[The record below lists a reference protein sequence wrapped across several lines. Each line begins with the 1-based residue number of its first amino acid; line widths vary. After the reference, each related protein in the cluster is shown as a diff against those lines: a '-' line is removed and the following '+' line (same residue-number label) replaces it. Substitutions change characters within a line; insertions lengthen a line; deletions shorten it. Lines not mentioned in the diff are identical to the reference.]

1 MNKGNK
7 LKLTFYGG
15 VGGVT
20 GANYLLEDKDIKILV
35 DCGLFQGSSFDDIR
49 NREPFPYNPSDINI
63 LFVTH
68 AHLDHIGRIPKL
80 IKDGFSGVIYSTPST
95 KEISEIS
102 LIDSLGILSKEAEKK
117 GAPLLYEKKDVL
129 KSFSLWKTVSYKTPI
144 KINNKLNVVF
154 KDAGHI
160 LGSAMVEFSREGEK
174 IVFTGDLGNSPSPL
188 LKDTEKIYD
197 ADYLIMESV
206 YGDRNHESIES
217 RIDILKNTIKNTI
230 KKGGALLIPA
240 FSIERT
246 QVLLYEIN
254 NLVESGEIPQVP
266 VFLDSP
272 FAIKVTK
279 IYKNKIDNFNKGVR
293 EEIDSGDDIFN
304 FPRLKFTE
312 NHKDSIEI
320 ANTIN
325 PKIIIAGSGMSNG
338 GRILS
343 HEKKYLSD
351 QNSALLLSGF
361 QVAGSMGRMIQDGV
375 REVVID
381 NERIPVRASIIN
393 LQGFSSHKDSDN
405 LLDFVSNTADTVK
418 KVFVVMGEPKSAL
431 FLVQKIRDCLDV
443 DAVAPNIGE
452 SDFL

>member
-1 MNKGNK
+1 MNKENK

-15 VGGVT
+15 VGEVT

-35 DCGLFQGSSFDDIR
+35 DCGLFQGGSFDDIR
-49 NREPFPYNPSDINI
+49 NREPFPYNPSDIDI

-80 IKDGFSGVIYSTPST
+80 VKDGFSGVIYSTPST

-102 LIDSLGILSKEAEKK
+102 LIDSLGILSKEAKKK
-117 GAPLLYEKKDVL
+117 GVPLLYEKKDAL
-129 KSFSLWKTVSYKTPI
+129 KAFSLWKTIPYKTSI
-144 KINNKLNVVF
+144 KINNELNAVF

-160 LGSAMVEFSREGEK
+160 LGSAMVEFSRKGEK

-197 ADYLIMESV
+197 AYYLIIESV
-206 YGDRNHESIES
+206 YGDKNHESAES
-217 RIDILKNTIKNTI
+217 RIDILKNAIENTI

-254 NLVESGEIPQVP
+254 NLVESGVIPSVP

-279 IYKNKIDNFNKGVR
+279 IYKDKINNFNKGAR
-293 EEIDSGDDIFN
+293 EEINSGDDIFD
-304 FPRLKFTE
+304 FPQLKFTE
-312 NHKDSIEI
+312 NHKDSLKI
-320 ANTIN
+320 ANMPN

-343 HEKKYLSD
+343 HEKRHLSD
-351 QNSALLLSGF
+351 PNSALLIAGF
-361 QVAGSMGRMIQDGV
+361 QASGSIGRMIQDGAK
-375 REVVID
+375 EVLID
-381 NERIPVRASIIN
+381 NEHIPVRASIIN

-405 LLDFVSNTADTVK
+405 LLDFVSDTSNTVK

-431 FLVQKIRDCLDV
+431 FLVQKIRDCLNV
-443 DAVAPNIGE
+443 NAIAPNLGE
-452 SDFL
+452 SSFL

>member
-1 MNKGNK
+1 M
-7 LKLTFYGG
+7 
-15 VGGVT
+15 
-20 GANYLLEDKDIKILV
+20 
-35 DCGLFQGSSFDDIR
+35 
-49 NREPFPYNPSDINI
+49 
-63 LFVTH
+63 
-68 AHLDHIGRIPKL
+68 
-80 IKDGFSGVIYSTPST
+80 IYSTPST

-246 QVLLYEIN
+246 QVFLYEIN

-279 IYKNKIDNFNKGVR
+279 IYKNKIDNFNKGAR

-304 FPRLKFTE
+304 FPQLKFTE

-343 HEKKYLSD
+343 HEKRYLPD
-351 QNSALLLSGF
+351 QNSALLIAGF